1 MAIEKDALTT
11 FTSLTR
17 AVPIDDDGYEEGKD
31 KSRELTPKTDAQGNE
46 LFSEPP
52 HGRTIEETY
61 PTLFSDTTTSIR
73 GAPHPAGNLKK
84 YNPPK

>member
-1 MAIEKDALTT
+1 MAVKGGL
-11 FTSLTR
+11 FVNTSKEQI
-17 AVPIDDDGYEEGKD
+17 VDDDGYEEGKD

-46 LFSEPP
+46 LLSEPP
-52 HGRTIEETY
+52 HGITPEETY